1 MHALVVTLG
10 TDGDVFP
17 YIGLCQRLH
26 QRGHRVTLIS
36 GERYRAWSDKL
47 GFELVPMHSE
57 AELLTTLADPDL
69 WHPWRYVK
77 VAVQWGT
84 QRLKHD
90 YDLLARLLEEHRQQV
105 VLVANPGIIGARI
118 LHEQTG
124 IPLVSL
130 ILQPWVIPSVAQ
142 PPVMPWTLP
151 DWSPVMARRL
161 YWCAWHG
168 LADLLIGRPVNQ
180 LRGSLGLPPV
190 KRILDWWLSPQRVLA
205 LFPDWFGPPQAD
217 WPSQIRVL
225 GFPLYDG
232 GFRDNIPPAVTEF
245 LEAGPP
251 PVAVTFGTGMLHA
264 ASLFAAVVQACEQ
277 FPMRC
282 LLLTRHPEQLPS
294 PLPDQVWACEYAPFR
309 WLFPRC
315 AAVVH
320 HGGVGTTSQAL
331 AAGVPQ
337 VVLPF
342 AFDQPDNARRIHRLG
357 AGTWMPARQVTPA
370 RLVAALQQVTKP
382 PVRARCQE
390 LAQHLAG
397 RDALSRAAEEIEALV
412 R

>member
-1 MHALVVTLG
+1 MRALVVTLG

-26 QRGHRVTLIS
+26 QRGHRVTLFS

-47 GFELVPMHSE
+47 GFEFVPMHSE
-57 AELLTTLADPDL
+57 SELLTTLADPNL
-69 WHPWRYVK
+69 WHPRKYVK
-77 VAVQWGT
+77 VAVQWGV

-90 YDLLARLLEEHRQQV
+90 YELLARWLQEQREQV

-124 IPLVSL
+124 VPLVSL
-130 ILQPWVIPSVAQ
+130 ILQPWVIPSVIQ
-142 PPVMPWTLP
+142 PPVMPLALP

-161 YWCAWHG
+161 YWYAWHQM
-168 LADLLIGRPVNQ
+168 ADLLIGRPVNQ
-180 LRGSLGLPPV
+180 LRRSLGLPAV
-190 KRILDWWLSPQRVLA
+190 GRILDWWLSPQRVLA
-205 LFPDWFGPPQAD
+205 LFPDWFGPPQPD

-225 GFPLYDG
+225 DFPLYDG
-232 GFRDNIPPAVTEF
+232 GFRDNISPAVSGF
-245 LEAGPP
+245 LQAGPP

-264 ASLFAAVVQACEQ
+264 GPLFAAVLQACEQ
-277 FPMRC
+277 LQMRC

-294 PLPDQVWACEYAPFR
+294 RLPEQTRICNYAPFR

-337 VVLPF
+337 LVLPF

-357 AGTWMPARQVTPA
+357 AGTWLPARKVTPA
-370 RLVAALQQVTKP
+370 RLLAALQQVNTSTM
-382 PVRARCQE
+382 RTRCQE

-397 RDALSRAAEEIEALV
+397 SDALGRAAEEIEALV